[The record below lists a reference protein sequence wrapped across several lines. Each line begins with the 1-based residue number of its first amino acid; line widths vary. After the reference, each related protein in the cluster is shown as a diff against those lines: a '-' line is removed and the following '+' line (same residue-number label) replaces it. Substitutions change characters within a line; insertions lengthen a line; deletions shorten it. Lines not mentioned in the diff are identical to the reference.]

1 MQAKKVNMIP
11 GQASA
16 NIKELKIELDNA
28 LKNNNSSLGISIIET
43 LSTKGN
49 FKSFIINCIA

>member
-1 MQAKKVNMIP
+1 MIP

-16 NIKELKIELDNA
+16 NIKELKIELDKA
-28 LKNNNSSLGISIIET
+28 LKSNNFSLGISIIET

-49 FKSFIINCIA
+49 FKA